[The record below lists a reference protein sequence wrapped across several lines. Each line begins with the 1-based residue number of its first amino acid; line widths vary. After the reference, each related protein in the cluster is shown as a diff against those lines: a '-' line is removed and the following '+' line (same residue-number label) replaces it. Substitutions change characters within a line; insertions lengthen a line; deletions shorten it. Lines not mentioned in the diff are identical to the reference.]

1 MKTFLGQFFRDCKD
15 YASLRGDYMDFN
27 EFPKNETKIA
37 NLYLKAEADNDEIG
51 KNAYMSMLMLRHWK
65 DIQRLY
71 EKCKTAIIGGETKDD
86 FAIIVYNRI
95 MYAMKYARSGG
106 SWNKLDAKI
115 SAQAAI
121 NMAISTEIKNQFYFS
136 NLDKHMAN
144 ANTMSTSTVING
156 SSDDKAQTIED
167 LLPDES
173 SGMSG
178 YYSGVDDLV
187 AYYVRHKQI
196 RNAIVID
203 RMTSYQ
209 GDYTDLR
216 AAKSL
221 KNLPDNYEYIFAS
234 RFPVAYENLCTVV
247 SQIKQSNSKKI
258 KSYIELVKADL
269 RSKPE
274 LVKCL
279 RAH

>member
-1 MKTFLGQFFRDCKD
+1 MKTFLNQFFKECKEV
-15 YASLRGDYMDFN
+15 ASLRGNYMDFT

-51 KNAYMSMLMLRHWK
+51 KSAYMSMLMLRHWK

-71 EKCKTAIIGGETKDD
+71 DRCKTAAIGGETKDD

-106 SWNKLDAKI
+106 SWNKLGSKI

-144 ANTMSTSTVING
+144 ANTVSTSTVING

-167 LLPDES
+167 LLSDES
-173 SGMSG
+173 SGMSN
-178 YYSGVDDLV
+178 YYTGVDDLV
-187 AYYVRHKQI
+187 AYYVRRKQI
-196 RNAIVID
+196 RNAVIVD

-221 KNLPDNYEYIFAS
+221 RNLPDNYEQNFAHK
-234 RFPVAYENLCTVV
+234 FPVAYEQLCEVIV
-247 SQIKQSNSKKI
+247 QIKQASPKKI
-258 KSYIELVKADL
+258 KSYIELVKTDL

-274 LVKCL
+274 LVECL
-279 RAH
+279 RTC